1 MPYITTKDI
10 NKKKGDGQMKEN
22 LTATDD
28 LPLLHRLAIIYLVLP
43 LAIWLLGWF
52 EYWLGI
58 PITALIILALWNA
71 LSGSWRASVTPAALV
86 LLLIALAW
94 VMLNPPGGLFDS
106 RLNDWPTHRAV
117 LLELSGG
124 GWPTFVI
131 DGEYLY
137 DDPPLLR
144 YYLGYYMVPGLVGK
158 WFGPAALNWAVPLWT
173 WGGVALVVLLF
184 ARRLTALR
192 ATLAAAVLIFFGGM
206 KVLLYLLYAGEATVE
221 ILLDKWTN
229 IYLMNPVRTLVYY
242 QSIALTFHN
251 SSQHFITGG
260 LASLLLLQ
268 LRHPRFLAVSGIVLA
283 TCLFW
288 SSLLSIGLLPLAG
301 VLILKNGIRPFLTW
315 QNLLVAPVLVGL
327 LALYLTSGQVPN
339 DFSFLWEAYP
349 NDYSQMLLD
358 VFKLYLTEFLIL
370 VFLLS
375 WMDRRIMR
383 EPFFIASLAVLLI
396 APWFHFSELWL
407 RAILPAQFVLAYSVA
422 RVVVGRLPEKTGR
435 QPSRVETGP
444 NPSRTRAHRRAT
456 PRRRP
461 RRRPPGVE
469 AGSNP
474 SRVVFALLL
483 GVLSV
488 GAISGLFV
496 FAMIRPQALAY
507 QRLFSPLM
515 VSIPPGGVPQKT
527 ARDIPNSLKT
537 LLRDRDRDSKG
548 ELLLASKY
556 DVYRTKN
563 RLIYVN
569 EHCDSHLERSLRLFL
584 HVYPV
589 DKGTVPYYLKS
600 PCHWSYTYED
610 DGNCIAACQLPDN
623 AIARIQT
630 GQIIDDKRPVWKADI
645 EFPAD
650 GEPVIRQGLNMT
662 DFYLIEELIEPIYRA
677 AYRNY
682 VFAMYIHNSKLYYI
696 RSRRDVTALLHQRT
710 PAVGDR
716 FGVSL
721 TPFGRQNTCTR
732 QEKWQWERG
741 RDSEGWS
748 DISSPFGANDEY
760 LIPTAADVGYRLRAR
775 AECIDSAGNRHMA
788 ITDPSMPVTAKPFP
802 EPHSDD
808 SPFFLRVIPVD
819 VGHLPD
825 TARGEG
831 FVNLDFRLSDH
842 GIPYGEK
849 LAVVREL
856 PAYAIAGIRTGQYA
870 DGGQLWGVHIRLVK

>member
-1 MPYITTKDI
+1 M
-10 NKKKGDGQMKEN
+10 GDEQMKEN
-22 LTATDD
+22 LAATAD
-28 LPLLHRLAIIYLVLP
+28 LPLLHRLAIIYLMLP

-58 PITALIILALWNA
+58 PLTALIILGLWNA
-71 LSGSWRASVTPAALV
+71 LSGSWRVSGTPAALV

-94 VMLNPPGGLFDS
+94 VMLNPAGGLFDS
-106 RLNDWPTHRAV
+106 PHEDWHTHRAI

-144 YYLGYYMVPGLVGK
+144 YYLGYYMVPGLAGK
-158 WFGPAALNWAVPLWT
+158 WFGPAVLNWAVPLWT

-184 ARRLTALR
+184 ARRLTTLR
-192 ATLAAAVLIFFGGM
+192 ATLAAAVLIFFGGL
-206 KVLLYLLYAGEATVE
+206 KVLLYLLHEGGGAVAE
-221 ILLDKWTN
+221 LLYRWTN
-229 IYLMNPVRTLVYY
+229 TGYLPNPVRTLVFY

-251 SSQHFITGG
+251 SPQHFITGG

-288 SSLLSIGLLPLAG
+288 SSLLSIGLLPLAA

-315 QNLLVAPVLVGL
+315 QNLLVAPVLTGL
-327 LALYLTSGQVPN
+327 LALYLTSGQVSN
-339 DFSFLWEAYP
+339 GFSFLWEAYP

-370 VFLLS
+370 VFLLY

-396 APWFHFSELWL
+396 APWFQFSELWI
-407 RAILPAQFVLAYSVA
+407 RAILPAQFVLAYYVA
-422 RVVVGRLPEKTGR
+422 RVVVGRLPEMTGR
-435 QPSRVETGP
+435 QPSGVETGP

-461 RRRPPGVE
+461 PGVE
-469 AGSNP
+469 AGHNP

-488 GAISGLFV
+488 GAISGLYAYAV
-496 FAMIRPQALAY
+496 LESRPQALAY

-515 VSIPPGGVPQKT
+515 ASLSPVAFPQKT
-527 ARDIPNSLKT
+527 ARDIPNLLKT
-537 LLRDRDRDSKG
+537 LLRDRVSDSDSKG

-589 DKGTVPYYLKS
+589 DKGAVPYYLKQ
-600 PCHWSYTYED
+600 PCHWSYRG

-630 GQIIDDKRPVWKADI
+630 GQIIDDKRPVWRADI
-645 EFPAD
+645 EFSAD
-650 GEPVIRQGLNMT
+650 GEPVTRQVLDMT

-677 AYRNY
+677 EYRNY

-710 PAVGDR
+710 PAVGER

-741 RDSEGWS
+741 SDSEDWS

-760 LIPTAADVGYRLRAR
+760 LIHTAADVGYQLRAR
-775 AECIDSAGNRHMA
+775 ADCIDSHGNRHTA
-788 ITDPSMPVTAKPFP
+788 ITDISLPVTAQPPK
-802 EPHSDD
+802 PHSDD
-808 SPFFLRVIPVD
+808 SPFFLHVIPVD
-819 VGHLPD
+819 VDNLPD
-825 TARGEG
+825 TAKGRD
-831 FVNLDFRLSDH
+831 FVNLDFRFSDH
-842 GIPYGEK
+842 AIPYGEK

-870 DGGQLWGVHIRLVK
+870 DGGILWGVNILDEE